1 MVSSAKFMDLGMC
14 DGCQV
19 EFQMFL
25 CVCVCVCVFV
35 NYHHF
40 EVIGSHTLAQVLYA

>member
-19 EFQMFL
+19 EFQMFFL
-25 CVCVCVCVFV
+25 CVCVCVFV